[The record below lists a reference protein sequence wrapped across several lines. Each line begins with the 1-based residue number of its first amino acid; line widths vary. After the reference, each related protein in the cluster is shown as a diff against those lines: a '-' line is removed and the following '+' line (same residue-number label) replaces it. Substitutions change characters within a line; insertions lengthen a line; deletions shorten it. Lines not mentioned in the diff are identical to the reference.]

1 MASEKKE
8 KKSILKNIFS
18 KAGTIPEEEQ
28 GGIITPDKPVYRCV
42 GNLEYIHKVMVTD
55 TARNFLKQ
63 LVYKDAYSA
72 VELMNSNKNDVDAAT
87 YGFGLLPKERQ
98 EFIRNS
104 MRLLAGVILGDEKVI
119 QEECEKADKNKS
131 E

>member
-1 MASEKKE
+1 MVKKAKE
-8 KKSILKNIFS
+8 KQTK
-18 KAGTIPEEEQ
+18 TVEVEVEDTP
-28 GGIITPDKPVYRCV
+28 IITPDKPTYKCV

-63 LVYKDAYSA
+63 LVYKDAKSA
-72 VELMNSNKNDVDAAT
+72 VELMNRNAKDVDTAT

-98 EFIRNS
+98 EYIRNS

-119 QEECEKADKNKS
+119 QEECEKADKNKGQ
-131 E
+131 